1 MNKLINS
8 DNIDLLL
15 CIKPF
20 GNKAELSD
28 TWRNNHYGY
37 NV

>member
-20 GNKAELSD
+20 GNKAGTCRTIRYIEK
-28 TWRNNHYGY
+28 
-37 NV
+37 